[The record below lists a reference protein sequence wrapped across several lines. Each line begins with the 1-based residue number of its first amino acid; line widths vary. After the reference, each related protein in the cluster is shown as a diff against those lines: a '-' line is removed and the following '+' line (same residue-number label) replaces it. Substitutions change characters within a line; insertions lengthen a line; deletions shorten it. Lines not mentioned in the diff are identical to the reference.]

1 MHALGDSASLIFDD
15 HIPVS
20 AFSAFDV
27 ILDHNVQSGGSIPF
41 KDSGHPR
48 EDLLH

>member
-1 MHALGDSASLIFDD
+1 MDAFGDSASLIFDD

-20 AFSAFDV
+20 APSAFDV
-27 ILDHNVQSGGSIPF
+27 ILDDYVQPGGSIPV
-41 KDSGHPR
+41 KGSGHPR